1 MLKFQMNRRLTQVAL
16 DALFVA
22 WVLHVLVTGH
32 VIPERLADLFSD
44 QPPAVA
50 RTDQEV
56 PAEVPLD
63 RQNQTPVS
71 GDTSLPTT

>member
-16 DALFVA
+16 DVLFVA

-63 RQNQTPVS
+63 RQNQTPAG

>member
-1 MLKFQMNRRLTQVAL
+1 MLNLHINRRLSQVAL
-16 DALFVA
+16 DVLFVA
-22 WVLHVLVTGH
+22 WVLHVLVTGN
-32 VIPERLADLFSD
+32 VIPERLADLFTD

-63 RQNQTPVS
+63 RQNQTPAS
-71 GDTSLPTT
+71 RDTSLPTT